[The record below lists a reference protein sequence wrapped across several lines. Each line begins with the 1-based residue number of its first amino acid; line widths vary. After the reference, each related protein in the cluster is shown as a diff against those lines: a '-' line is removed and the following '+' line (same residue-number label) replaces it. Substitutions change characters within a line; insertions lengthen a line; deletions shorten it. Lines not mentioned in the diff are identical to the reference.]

1 MRKLLAGGLVLLAT
15 AVAAPAAFGS
25 NYVVLYKQQAVGSN
39 AAATIRN
46 AGGSLVY
53 SYPQIGVVIASS
65 SNPSFRDNLLKDSKV
80 ESASSTDGTAG
91 DLEG

>member
-25 NYVVLYKQQAVGSN
+25 NYVVLYKQAVDSN
-39 AAATIRN
+39 AAATIKN

-53 SYPQIGVVIASS
+53 SHPQIGVVIASS

>member
-1 MRKLLAGGLVLLAT
+1 MRKVLAGAFVLLAT

-25 NYVVLYKQQAVGSN
+25 NYVVLYKQQAVGAD
-39 AAATIRN
+39 AASTIAK

-65 SNPSFRDNLLKDSKV
+65 DNP
-80 ESASSTDGTAG
+80 
-91 DLEG
+91 